1 MNRGLTALL
10 LVPVAVVAAL
20 VAVSIP
26 DLRRYLRIKA
36 M

>member
-1 MNRGLTALL
+1 MRRVFWLI
-10 LVPVAVVAAL
+10 LVPLAAVVYMN
-20 VAVSIP
+20 VP

>member
-1 MNRGLTALL
+1 VNRIWLVL
-10 LVPVAVVAAL
+10 LVPIVAIVAIN
-20 VAVSIP
+20 VP

>member
-1 MNRGLTALL
+1 MNRIWLVL
-10 LVPVAVVAAL
+10 LVPIVAIVAVNV
-20 VAVSIP
+20 P

>member
-1 MNRGLTALL
+1 VNRVLLLL
-10 LVPVAVVAAL
+10 LVPVAAL
-20 VAVSIP
+20 VAMNIP

>member
-1 MNRGLTALL
+1 MNRIWLVL
-10 LVPVAVVAAL
+10 LVPIVAIVAIN
-20 VAVSIP
+20 VP